1 MAATGGNVEEVVTSE
16 DIQVGDIIS
25 ERGIISERW
34 NPEYRDMGAYMNEFT
49 RFVVLSKINV
59 EDSPMLITGA
69 RRFYFKVAI
78 LYAIPEIREVMNNA
92 HTYKLTDWEVDDED
106 YSDEATYWC
115 PQTGEDAPVTPRE
128 WVRLG

>member
-1 MAATGGNVEEVVTSE
+1 MEEVVTSD

-34 NPEYRDMGAYMNEFT
+34 NPEYRDRGAYMNEFT
-49 RFVVLSKINV
+49 RVVVLSKHKV
-59 EDSPMLITGA
+59 EESPMICTMA
-69 RRFYFKVAI
+69 SRFYFKVVI

-92 HTYKLTDWEVDDED
+92 HTYKLTDYEMDLED
-106 YSDEATYWC
+106 YSDDATYWC
-115 PQTGEDAPVTPRE
+115 PETCEETPVTPRE

>member
-1 MAATGGNVEEVVTSE
+1 MEEVVTSE

-34 NPEYRDMGAYMNEFT
+34 NPLYRDMGAYMNEFT
-49 RFVVLSKINV
+49 RVVVLSKHKV
-59 EDSPMLITGA
+59 EDTPMLITGA
-69 RRFYFKVAI
+69 HRFYFRVAI

-92 HTYKLTDWEVDDED
+92 HTYKLTDYEIDDED
-106 YSDEATYWC
+106 FGDEATYWC
-115 PQTGEDAPVTPRE
+115 EEENGEAPVTPRE

>member
-1 MAATGGNVEEVVTSE
+1 MEEIVTSG

-34 NPEYRDMGAYMNEFT
+34 NPEYSDMGAYMNEFT
-49 RFVVLSKINV
+49 RCVVLSKTSV
-59 EDSPMLITGA
+59 EDTPMLVTGA
-69 RRFYFKVAI
+69 SRFYFKVAI

-92 HTYKLTDWEVDDED
+92 HTYKLTDYEIDDED

-115 PQTGEDAPVTPRE
+115 PETGEEAPVTPRE

>member
-1 MAATGGNVEEVVTSE
+1 VEEIITSG

-34 NPEYRDMGAYMNEFT
+34 NPEYRDMGAHMNEFT
-49 RFVVLSKINV
+49 RVVVLSKTRV
-59 EDSPMLITGA
+59 EDEPMVCTMA
-69 RRFYFKVAI
+69 SRFYFTVAV

-92 HTYKLTDWEVDDED
+92 HTYKLSDYEIDLED

-115 PQTGEDAPVTPRE
+115 IETGEEAPVTPRE

>member
-1 MAATGGNVEEVVTSE
+1 MEEMVTSE

-49 RFVVLSKINV
+49 RFVILSKTK
-59 EDSPMLITGA
+59 TGDGPSICA
-69 RRFYFKVAI
+69 TSRQFYFTVAI
-78 LYAIPEIREVMNNA
+78 LYAIPEIRQVMNNE
-92 HTYKLTDWEVDDED
+92 HTYKLTDFEIDDED
-106 YSDEATYWC
+106 YDDDATYWC
-115 PQTGEDAPVTPRE
+115 PDTGEETQVTPRE

>member
-1 MAATGGNVEEVVTSE
+1 MEEIVTSD

-34 NPEYRDMGAYMNEFT
+34 NPEYSDMGAYMNEFT
-49 RFVVLSKINV
+49 RVVVLSKHKV
-59 EDSPMLITGA
+59 EESPMICTTA
-69 RRFYFKVAI
+69 SRFYFTVAI

-92 HTYKLTDWEVDDED
+92 HTYKLTDYEIDDED
-106 YSDEATYWC
+106 FDDEATYWC
-115 PQTGEDAPVTPRE
+115 PETGEEAQVTPRE

>member
-1 MAATGGNVEEVVTSE
+1 MEEIVTSG

-34 NPEYRDMGAYMNEFT
+34 NPEYNDVGAYMKEFT
-49 RFVVLSKINV
+49 RVVVLSKHKV
-59 EDSPMLITGA
+59 EESPMICTTA
-69 RRFYFKVAI
+69 NRFYFKVAI

-92 HTYKLTDWEVDDED
+92 HTYKLTDYEIDLED

-115 PQTGEDAPVTPRE
+115 EEENGEAPVTPRE